1 LLSRGKAE
9 TKGIGSN
16 IHVNLKL
23 YFGGKIMNHKMT
35 GIKKVTAA
43 VLVATVGIFQ
53 SLMVGTALAQ
63 VSPKMTGGLSVRG
76 SVTLNGVNANDGA
89 TVFDGGQIK
98 TGSNG
103 TAIINLGKM
112 GQVEL
117 SNDSE
122 LILKLDEG
130 IIGGSL
136 RSGRATVSAP
146 AGVGVN
152 LLTADGVA
160 VAEGKDAT
168 VLSIDVACG
177 NTRVSSSRS
186 EAKVTSG
193 NRVEMVAAGQ
203 EVAVGAQVGSAQRC
217 PRMAA
222 ATARVGSQMG
232 GLSGAALAA
241 LLLIGIGGGVTGI
254 VLANTGDTTSS
265 NVGGVLSNFR

>member
-1 LLSRGKAE
+1 
-9 TKGIGSN
+9 
-16 IHVNLKL
+16 
-23 YFGGKIMNHKMT
+23 MNHKMT
-35 GIKKVTAA
+35 GIKKVTA
-43 VLVATVGIFQ
+43 LVVVAAVGIFQ
-53 SLMVGTALAQ
+53 SSMVGTALAQ
-63 VSPKMTGGLSVRG
+63 VSHKLTGGLSVRG
-76 SVTLNGVNANDGA
+76 SVTLNGVNASNGA

-98 TGSNG
+98 TGNNG

-122 LILKLDEG
+122 LILKLDGG
-130 IIGGSL
+130 IIGGNL

-146 AGVGVN
+146 AGIGVN
-152 LLTADGVA
+152 LLTSDGVA

-168 VLSIDVACG
+168 VLSVDVACG
-177 NTRVSSSRS
+177 NTRITSSRS

-203 EVAVGAQVGSAQRC
+203 EVAVGAQAGDPQRC

-222 ATARVGSQMG
+222 ASARIGSQMG

-241 LLLIGIGGGVTGI
+241 LLLIGVAGGVTGI
-254 VLANTGDTTSS
+254 VLANNGDTTSS

>member
-1 LLSRGKAE
+1 
-9 TKGIGSN
+9 
-16 IHVNLKL
+16 VNLKL
-23 YFGGKIMNHKMT
+23 YFGGKIMNLKMT
-35 GIKKVTAA
+35 GIKKTTVMM
-43 VLVATVGIFQ
+43 LVVAVGIFQ

-63 VSPKMTGGLSVRG
+63 VSHKLTGGLSMRG
-76 SVTLNGVNANDGA
+76 SVTLNGVNASNGA

-98 TGSNG
+98 TGNNG

-117 SNDSE
+117 ANDSE
-122 LILKLDEG
+122 LILKLDG
-130 IIGGSL
+130 GVIGGNL

-168 VLSIDVACG
+168 VLSVDVACG

-203 EVAVGAQVGSAQRC
+203 EVAVGAQAAGDPQRC

-222 ATARVGSQMG
+222 ATARIGSQMG

-241 LLLIGIGGGVTGI
+241 LLLIGIGGGVAGI
-254 VLANTGDTTSS
+254 VLASTSDTTSS